1 MSENKEFKVWH
12 KTMKCIC
19 GQELSLDILGKN
31 FEKHIKTD
39 PIHLKYIHKLWKIKQ
54 KQLKKKQKSEKVCSA
69 IPVECVKQNNNS

>member
-39 PIHLKYIHKLWKIKQ
+39 PTHLKYIHKLWKIKQ
-54 KQLKKKQKSEKVCSA
+54 KQLKKKQKSEKVSSVT
-69 IPVECVKQNNNS
+69 PVECVKQNNNS